1 MFKNITAPSI
11 VLFSVIPLRF
21 LIEWTPMLGIPY
33 LSTIC
38 VLVEYVAILKCLLV
52 ISSIPGAMHFNRVTK
67 LSIAVFILY
76 SMYLIYDIVISP
88 QIPREYMVHTPETN
102 LSLFQSIVSFCVLFF
117 IVNLFTIKFNYTRW
131 AKVSC
136 LFLTVMLIIYVLK
149 VDISYY
155 ALNYVFDPVTHESV
169 YSLSDMRM
177 FDSLRLGWFCGIAYV
192 CNLFLKNKW
201 SDRPIVRNV
210 LFWGISVLTISICI
224 STIQRGPIIFII
236 STTLFY
242 YFAKGYISHRYLG
255 WIAFFCFLLMIFS
268 DSILDIFFGIA
279 PEVMSRFGDIAEGG
293 SGRYGSEDSAYA
305 LALKEF
311 LISPIWG
318 HYFRYST
325 VQGYFYG
332 HYPHNIFLES
342 LMTMGILGSVPF
354 FYVLYRCVKNT
365 YYAIRDDAPI
375 AVIGLIFIYIFST
388 LVTSTTMVLLGN
400 FWIPLVIISTYVPN
414 KNKS

>member
-1 MFKNITAPSI
+1 MLKNITAPGLI
-11 VLFSVIPLRF
+11 LFCVIPLRF

-38 VLVEYVAILKCLLV
+38 VLVEYLAILKCLLN
-52 ISSIPGAMHFNRVTK
+52 ISSIPGALHFNRLTK
-67 LSIAVFILY
+67 LSIAVFVLY
-76 SMYLIYDIVISP
+76 SIYLIYDIVIAP
-88 QIPREYMVHTPETN
+88 QIPRQDMVHTPESN
-102 LSLFQSIVSFCVLFF
+102 ISLFQSIVFFYVLFY
-117 IVNLFTIKFNYTRW
+117 IVNLFNIKVNYTRW

-136 LFLTVMLIIYVLK
+136 LFLSVMLVIYVLR
-149 VDISYY
+149 VDLSYY
-155 ALNYVFDPVTHESV
+155 ALQHVLDPATHESV
-169 YSLSDMRM
+169 YSLSDMGM
-177 FDSLRLGWFCGIAYV
+177 FDSLRLGWFCGITYV

-201 SDRPIVRNV
+201 SDNSIVCKG
-210 LFWGISVLTISICI
+210 LFWSITALSVSICI
-224 STIQRGPIIFII
+224 ATIQRGPIIFII

-242 YFAKGYISHRYLG
+242 YYAKGYISHRYFG
-255 WIAFFCFLLMIFS
+255 WIAFFCLILFVFA
-268 DSILDIFFGIA
+268 DSIWGLLNSIA
-279 PEVMSRFGDIAEGG
+279 PDLMGRFGDIAEGG

-311 LISPIWG
+311 MMSPILG

-342 LMTMGILGSVPF
+342 LMTMGLLGSIPF
-354 FYVLYRCVKNT
+354 FYILYRCVKNA
-365 YYAIRDDAPI
+365 YYAIKDDAPI

-400 FWIPLVIISTYVPN
+400 FWVPLVIISTYVPN
-414 KNKS
+414 KKRL